1 LLPDAQDPA
10 LRGVPTARA
19 LDSLVFSSP
28 GRPWSDVMVAGRWV
42 VRDGR
47 HPRANAIAREYDEAM
62 APLWQAD

>member
-1 LLPDAQDPA
+1 
-10 LRGVPTARA
+10 
-19 LDSLVFSSP
+19 
-28 GRPWSDVMVAGRWV
+28 MVAGRWV